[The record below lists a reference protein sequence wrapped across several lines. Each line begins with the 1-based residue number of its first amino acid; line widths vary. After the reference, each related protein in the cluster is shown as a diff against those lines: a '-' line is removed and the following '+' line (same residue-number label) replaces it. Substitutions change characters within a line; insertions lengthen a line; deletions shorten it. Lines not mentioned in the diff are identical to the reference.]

1 MRQTDDRH
9 APCRNSALLNAQLIR
24 AVCLDD
30 TDAPI
35 FQKHHISAIIAGNH
49 QAFRLFDLGKIDPID
64 FFIALINHRCRAAI
78 FVKIKKRRRTC
89 QNNQSDKRK
98 PRLLFSFIYIPLF
111 VSLCLL
117 TYANK
122 YMSSITF
129 LTLIVNIFFT
139 IFTFIF
145 LAIFENNS

>member
-9 APCRNSALLNAQLIR
+9 TPCRNSALLNAQLIR

-35 FQKHHISAIIAGNH
+35 FQKHHISALIAGNH
-49 QAFRLFDLGKIDPID
+49 QAFRLFDLGNN
-64 FFIALINHRCRAAI
+64 FQYALSNKGI

-98 PRLLFSFIYIPLF
+98 PKKIALFFHLYSSFCVF
-111 VSLCLL
+111 
-117 TYANK
+117 
-122 YMSSITF
+122 MF
-129 LTLIVNIFFT
+129 VNIC
-139 IFTFIF
+139 
-145 LAIFENNS
+145 